1 MLKEAHIGQNRLCA
15 GSKNRQDILG
25 YKYIRHILSFK
36 LRLIKGLLTF
46 RCKIPTK
53 SATRYKTLQNCIFH
67 LIFSKPLMYRLHGYE
82 ISPKKVI
89 KAFSSDKKHLIRAVQ
104 I

>member
-1 MLKEAHIGQNRLCA
+1 MGMLKEAHIGQNRLCA

-53 SATRYKTLQNCIFH
+53 SATRYKTLQNCIVH
-67 LIFSKPLMYRLHGYE
+67 LISQ
-82 ISPKKVI
+82 VI
-89 KAFSSDKKHLIRAVQ
+89 FEQGAKGVTRVGTWEDF
-104 I
+104 